1 MNETDSMRDSLRLAQ
16 ERIAAAYDPA
26 LFAAHGKVAVG
37 EIADYLARSQRC
49 EGRVL
54 NWEMPAANLHTAAS
68 LLDGCNDPGAL
79 LQAALSRGQTI
90 QDPRFIGHQVAA
102 PVPLAALFEAASS
115 IANQGMTIYEMGPWS
130 TAVERVMLD
139 RLGRQLGL
147 AEGFGGVLTS
157 GGSLANLTALLT
169 ARNAVNP
176 DAWKSGTGGG
186 TDVILASPE
195 SHYSVERAAGILG
208 IGANACM
215 RVAVTSDGK
224 IDPEQLRKQIVQLRE
239 ARRRVIAVVASACTT
254 RTGVFD
260 PLRDIAVACAEA
272 GVWLHVDAA
281 HGGAVAFSPQ
291 YAHYLDGID
300 QADSVVWDAH
310 KMLFVPALS
319 TYLFYKR
326 KNDQYRTLNQ
336 EAPYLFDAN
345 AERVEAYN
353 TGLGTIECTKRAAAL
368 SLWGVWAVY
377 GPQFFTDLVEVTFG
391 MARRIAAL
399 IREADDLELLYEP
412 EANIILFRYVP
423 AALRHASSAELGAF
437 QQEMRKKMVE
447 SGEGYI
453 VPAMDGGTDALR
465 MAVMNPLTREEHFL
479 SLVDSLRR
487 FGMQHLQH
495 REEALS

>member
-1 MNETDSMRDSLRLAQ
+1 MNQFNSIHDSLRNAQ
-16 ERIAAAYDPA
+16 QRIAAAYDPA
-26 LFAAHGKVAVG
+26 RFAADGKVAVG
-37 EIADYLARSQRC
+37 EIAQYLARSQRC

-54 NWEMPAANLHTAAS
+54 NWEMPAANLQAAANM
-68 LLDGCNDPGAL
+68 LDDCKDPGAL
-79 LQAALSRGQTI
+79 LHAALARGQTI

-115 IANQGMTIYEMGPWS
+115 IANQGMTVYEMGPWS

-147 AEGFGGVLTS
+147 AESFGGVLTS

-176 DAWKSGTGGG
+176 DAWKNGAGGG
-186 TDVILASPE
+186 TDVILSSPE

-215 RVAVTSDGK
+215 RVGATPDGK
-224 IDPEQLRKQIVQLRE
+224 IDPQQLRKQIVQLRE
-239 ARRRVIAVVASACTT
+239 TGRRVIAVVASACTT

-260 PLRDIAVACAEA
+260 PLQDIAAVCAET

-281 HGGAVAFSPQ
+281 HGGAAAFSPR

-310 KMLFVPALS
+310 KMMFIPALS

-336 EAPYLFDAN
+336 EAPYLFDSN

-391 MARRIAAL
+391 MARRIATL
-399 IREADDLELLYEP
+399 IREADDLELLHEP

-423 AALRHASSAELGAF
+423 AALRHAGARELGAF
-437 QQEMRKKMVE
+437 QQEMRKKLVE

-453 VPAMDGGTDALR
+453 VPAMDGGTEALR
-465 MAVMNPLTREEHFL
+465 MAVMNPLTREEHFQML
-479 SLVDSLRR
+479 LDTLRR
-487 FGMQHLQH
+487 FGKQHL
-495 REEALS
+495 